1 MSLGQSP
8 LGLCVISLNLPKDWF
23 ELDQSSQGGPDQNPR
38 SRHQHRHRQRNRG
51 RWRNNMPSAL
61 RTNPGPASDR
71 IQLYYSSPGSVLDF
85 KMPPSEC
92 TEDESLQR
100 RLYYV
105 GAVAVPHR
113 KKDHDK
119 ARGTM
124 GCSDGLDVEE
134 LRLDYNVAIRY
145 CQGPFRAGQP
155 ARISINLRSN
165 FTGESVTIR

>member
-1 MSLGQSP
+1 
-8 LGLCVISLNLPKDWF
+8 
-23 ELDQSSQGGPDQNPR
+23 
-38 SRHQHRHRQRNRG
+38 
-51 RWRNNMPSAL
+51 MPSAL
-61 RTNPGPASDR
+61 RNNPGPAPDH
-71 IQLYYSSPGSVLDF
+71 IQLYYSSSGVVLDF
-85 KMPPSEC
+85 KMPPLEC
-92 TEDESLQR
+92 LEDDTQTLQR

-105 GAVAVPHR
+105 GAVAAPHR

-134 LRLDYNVAIRY
+134 LKLDYNVAIRY

-165 FTGESVTIR
+165 FTGDSVTIR